1 MSFATTIRAI
11 RESICAVMKVSPTTA
26 PDSPSGSLAPP
37 QYAVSFVGTAW
48 CIVENKYFITA
59 NHIFNKGQPRNP
71 EDKYVLF
78 FVPNNGQMAY
88 HTNVTRF
95 VLENEAYDIA
105 LIEISST
112 PPKMTNIPAVPVT
125 FAAQDDGNRVLTYG
139 FPSPIISNAM
149 VDVQGDWVRG
159 SIFLKGHANEG
170 IIAGQYALNGAL
182 AYELNVGWHH
192 GESGGPIFKLDP
204 AAAFAL
210 MQTYRGI
217 QSPSGVYPGPRRG
230 FSVEV
235 IKSTLES
242 IGATII

>member
-1 MSFATTIRAI
+1 MSFAATIRSV
-11 RESICAVMKVSPTTA
+11 RDSVCAVMKVNPTPAPGSP
-26 PDSPSGSLAPP
+26 PAPP

-48 CIVENKYFITA
+48 CIVENRYFITA

-71 EDKYVLF
+71 EDKFILF
-78 FVPNNGQMAY
+78 FVPNNGLMAY
-88 HTNVTRF
+88 HTKVTGF

-105 LIEISST
+105 LIEISSL
-112 PPKMTNIPAVPVT
+112 PPQVTGVPAVPVT
-125 FAAQDDGNRVLTYG
+125 FAAQDDGARVLTYG

-149 VDVQGDWVRG
+149 VGVQGDWVRG

-170 IIAGQYALNGAL
+170 IIAGRYDLNGAL

-192 GESGGPIFKLDP
+192 GESGGPIFKMDP
-204 AAAFAL
+204 TAAFAL

-217 QSPSGVYPGPRRG
+217 QSPNGVYPGPRRG

-235 IKSTLES
+235 IKSTLEG
-242 IGATII
+242 IGAT

>member
-1 MSFATTIRAI
+1 MNFVRAI
-11 RESICAVMKVSPTTA
+11 RSIRESVCAVMKVSPSTA
-26 PDSPSGSLAPP
+26 PGPASGAPTPP

-48 CIVENKYFITA
+48 CIVENRYFVTA

-78 FVPNNGQMAY
+78 FVPNNGLSAY
-88 HTNVTRF
+88 HTNVTGF
-95 VLENEAYDIA
+95 VFENEEYDIA
-105 LIEISST
+105 VIEISSI
-112 PPKMTNIPAVPVT
+112 PSEVKVVPAVPVT
-125 FAAQDDGNRVLTYG
+125 FSVQDDGSRVLTYG

-149 VDVQGDWVRG
+149 VDVRGNWVRG
-159 SIFLKGHANEG
+159 SIFLKGYANEG
-170 IIAGQYALNGAL
+170 IIAGQYVLNGAL

-192 GESGGPIFKLDP
+192 GESGGPIFKLEP

-217 QSPSGVYPGPRRG
+217 QSPNGVYPGPRRG
-230 FSVEV
+230 FSMEI
-235 IKSTLES
+235 IKSVLMD

>member
-1 MSFATTIRAI
+1 
-11 RESICAVMKVSPTTA
+11 MKVNPTPA
-26 PDSPSGSLAPP
+26 PDSSGSSAPP

-48 CIVENKYFITA
+48 CIVESRYFITA

-71 EDKYVLF
+71 EDKFILF
-78 FVPNNGQMAY
+78 FVPNNGLVAY
-88 HTNVTRF
+88 HTNVTGF

-105 LIEISST
+105 LIEISSL
-112 PPKMTNIPAVPVT
+112 PPQVTSVPAVPVT
-125 FAAQDDGNRVLTYG
+125 FAVQDDGTRVLTYG
-139 FPSPIISNAM
+139 FPSPIISNAQ
-149 VDVQGDWVRG
+149 VGVQGDWVRG

-170 IIAGQYALNGAL
+170 IIAGQYDLNGAL

-204 AAAFAL
+204 TAAFAL

-217 QSPSGVYPGPRRG
+217 QSPNGVYPGPRRG

-235 IKSTLES
+235 IKSTLEG